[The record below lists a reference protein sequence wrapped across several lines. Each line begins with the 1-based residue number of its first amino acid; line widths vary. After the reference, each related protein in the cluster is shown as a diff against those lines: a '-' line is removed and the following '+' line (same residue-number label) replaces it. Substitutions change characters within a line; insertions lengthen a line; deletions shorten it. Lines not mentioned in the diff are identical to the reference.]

1 MWASLPPSV
10 INWKIFHFFSK
21 NAHEPTTFDKRTS
34 AGLLRNFY
42 AHKWGT
48 RKRTNTQHL
57 VYSRW
62 GRGTY
67 THYPDDDGR
76 FQSSLLFLTIRT
88 EEEVGKNKKKWKER

>member
-57 VYSRW
+57 VV
-62 GRGTY
+62 GGGTHI
-67 THYPDDDGR
+67 TLMMTDV
-76 FQSSLLFLTIRT
+76 FNSLLFLTIRT
-88 EEEVGKNKKKWKER
+88 EGKK